1 MLRKIRVVVKSN
13 TVAFFALFIALSAG
27 PAYATKHYLITST
40 KQIKPSVRRALHGA
54 HGAAGPTGN
63 TGATGPLLAVL
74 PSGKTETGTYQ
85 ADGTAIV
92 VGDLAS
98 TSISFPIPLAS
109 TPTPN
114 VVPSG
119 TTTACPGSVTAPSAA
134 PGQLCIYEGGHANAG
149 EIAAYDPFNGDGGGA
164 SPYGAG
170 LVVDSAAAGN
180 FYSDGTWAV
189 TAP

>member
-1 MLRKIRVVVKSN
+1 MVVRSN
-13 TVAFFALFIALSAG
+13 LVAFLALFIALSAG
-27 PAYATKHYLITST
+27 TAYATKHYLITST
-40 KQIKPSVRRALHGA
+40 KQIKPSVRRALHGSN
-54 HGAAGPTGN
+54 GATGPTGN
-63 TGATGPLLAVL
+63 TGATGPLLTVL

-85 ADGTAIV
+85 ADGTATV
-92 VGDLAS
+92 VGALAS

-109 TPTPN
+109 APTPN
-114 VVPSG
+114 IVPSG

-134 PGQLCIYEGGHANAG
+134 PGQLCVYEGGQANVA
-149 EIAAYDPFNGDGGGA
+149 EIAAYNPFTGNGGGA